1 MGDTGT
7 YPRRT
12 LTALTVA
19 VLLVHLLLLRQSTL
33 TIGLSQPKTMLNFVT
48 RSLLPPPPIA
58 APAVAP
64 APRPKPRPPTH
75 TVRMATPADI
85 PSEPLPKPE
94 AVPPPATELQAL
106 APEPSTSSP
115 QEMPPELE
123 QSSVATSA
131 PREADAKF
139 TADALPGSIKLQYKV
154 EANKFPYSASAELL
168 WQQDGQTYLAQLE
181 ISGFGLKR
189 SQTSRGDLTKQGL
202 APLRFSDKFRSE
214 VAAHFE
220 REKGKISF
228 SANTPDV
235 LLQADAQDRL
245 SIFIQLAAIIAGHPQ
260 QFTPGTSIS
269 MQTVGPRDADTWMF
283 VVDSSETLS
292 LPGGMQASL
301 KLTRKP
307 RQAYDQKVELW
318 LAPSLGYL
326 PARIRV
332 TEANGD
338 YIDQQWLSTQT
349 QFSAPVP

>member
-12 LTALTVA
+12 LTALTLA

-33 TIGLSQPKTMLNFVT
+33 TIGLSQPNITRNFVT
-48 RSLLPPPPIA
+48 RTL
-58 APAVAP
+58 
-64 APRPKPRPPTH
+64 
-75 TVRMATPADI
+75 TP
-85 PSEPLPKPE
+85 
-94 AVPPPATELQAL
+94 PPPATTPQEAPAPPPKARPPANTVRITTPSDTQAEPPAPAASVPPPPTEPL
-106 APEPSTSSP
+106 AKAPEPSASSP
-115 QEMPPELE
+115 QEIPTEPEQL
-123 QSSVATSA
+123 SISTRA
-131 PREADAKF
+131 PQEADANF

-154 EANKFPYSASAELL
+154 DANKFPYSANAELL
-168 WQQDGQTYLAQLE
+168 WQQDGETYQAQLE
-181 ISGFGLKR
+181 ISSFGLKR
-189 SQTSRGDLTKQGL
+189 SQSSRGTLTKQGL
-202 APLRFSDKFRSE
+202 APLRFADKFRGE

-220 REKGKISF
+220 RDKGKISF

-235 LLQADAQDRL
+235 PLQADAQDRL

-283 VVDSSETLS
+283 VVDSSETLI
-292 LPGGMQASL
+292 LPGGMQSSL

-338 YIDQQWLSTQT
+338 FIDQQWLSTQT
-349 QFSAPVP
+349 QFSTPVP